1 VAGWRWLP
9 VPRPGEIT
17 ESRSWLGSR
26 IVGRGYAPAMPRRWW
41 RRTARPGPDAVPDQ
55 AGPDAVL
62 ADQPDPDT
70 VRPDLLAW
78 AQVVDVSRLS
88 DKTVRWA
95 EDYLRR
101 HRRMTLGPSQ
111 EEGFRLMSVI
121 EPQINP
127 PPPVGVHPLDAIATV
142 LAVRRKQ
149 LGIG

>member
-1 VAGWRWLP
+1 LAHESWAG
-9 VPRPGEIT
+9 
-17 ESRSWLGSR
+17 
-26 IVGRGYAPAMPRRWW
+26 GYAPAMPRRWW

-62 ADQPDPDT
+62 ADHPDPDT

-78 AQVVDVSRLS
+78 AQVVDVSGLS

-101 HRRMTLGPSQ
+101 HRHMTLGTSQ

-121 EPQINP
+121 EPQITP
-127 PPPVGVHPLDAIATV
+127 PPPVSVHPLDAIATV